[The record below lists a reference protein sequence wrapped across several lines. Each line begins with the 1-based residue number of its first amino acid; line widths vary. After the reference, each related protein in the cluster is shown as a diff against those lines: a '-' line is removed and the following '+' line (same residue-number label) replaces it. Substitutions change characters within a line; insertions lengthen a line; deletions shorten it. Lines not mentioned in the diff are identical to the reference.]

1 MSRFVSEKVK
11 SMKPSGIR
19 RFFDLVLG
27 AKDVVSLGVGE
38 PDFSTPWR
46 ITHRA
51 VEALEAGYT
60 SYTSNKGLPE
70 LRKEISHYLKR
81 HYGLTYDPE
90 TEILV
95 TSGVGQG
102 LDIAMRAV
110 LNPGDKVIVIN
121 PSYVAYTAVVELAGG
136 VVLNYNTDPE
146 NDFKVDIAELDQLMT
161 EEKPKAILFNYPCN
175 PSGATYSQQELEG
188 IVEIAKKHDVLI
200 LSDEIYDL
208 LSYEEKH
215 TPLPVLE
222 GAKEQSLYFNGFSKS
237 YAMTGWRVA
246 YVCGPAELIAQM
258 TKVFGFVMLSAPI
271 MSQFAACEALHSYK
285 EAQAM
290 IKEYKRR
297 RNFLVSA
304 LNDLGLETNMPKGAF
319 YCFASIK
326 STGMNALDFATDLFN
341 EQKVAVVPGD
351 AFGEAYSDFIRIS
364 YASPFEDLKLAI
376 ERMKNYMEQRS
387 AK

>member
-1 MSRFVSEKVK
+1 MSKFVSDRV
-11 SMKPSGIR
+11 SAMKPSGIR
-19 RFFDLVLG
+19 KFFDLVLG

-51 VEALEAGYT
+51 VESLEAGYT

-81 HYGLTYDPE
+81 HYGLSYDPE

-95 TSGVGQG
+95 TAGVGQG

-110 LNPGDKVIVIN
+110 LNPDDKVLVIN
-121 PSYVAYTAVVELAGG
+121 PSYVAYNAVVELAGG
-136 VVLNYNTDPE
+136 VVVEYNTNPDKL
-146 NDFKVDIAELDQLMT
+146 FKVDPEELRALIKK
-161 EEKPKAILFNYPCN
+161 EKPKVLLFNYPCN
-175 PSGATYSQQELEG
+175 PSGATYSKEELEH
-188 IVEIAKKHDVLI
+188 IVKIAKEEDVLI

-208 LSYEEKH
+208 LSYEYKH
-215 TPLPVLE
+215 TPLPIFE
-222 GAKEQSLYFNGFSKS
+222 GAKEQTLYFNGFSKS

-246 YVCGPAELIAQM
+246 YVCGPAEIIAQM

-271 MSQFAACEALHSYK
+271 MSQFAACEALHAQK
-285 EAQAM
+285 EAHAM

-297 RNFLVSA
+297 RNYLVSA
-304 LNDLGLETNMPKGAF
+304 LNEIGLETHLPEGAF
-319 YCFASIK
+319 YCFTSIK

-341 EQKVAVVPGD
+341 KEKVAVVPGD
-351 AFGEAYSDFIRIS
+351 AFGDAYSDYIRIS
-364 YASPFEDLKLAI
+364 YASPFDDLKLAV
-376 ERMKNYMEQRS
+376 ERMKNYMERING
-387 AK
+387 K

>member
-1 MSRFVSEKVK
+1 MNRFVSDKVCA
-11 SMKPSGIR
+11 MKPSGIR
-19 RFFDLVLG
+19 KFFDLVLG

-51 VEALEAGYT
+51 VESLEAGYT

-81 HYGLTYDPE
+81 HYGLDYDSE

-95 TSGVGQG
+95 TAGVGQG

-110 LNPGDKVIVIN
+110 LNPGDKVVVIN

-136 VVLNYNTDPE
+136 QVVSYDTEAKDS
-146 NDFKVDIAELDQLMT
+146 FKINPDKLQALLQK
-161 EEKPKAILFNYPCN
+161 EKAKVLLFNYPCN
-175 PSGATYSQQELEG
+175 PSGATYTKEELER
-188 IVEIAKKHDVLI
+188 IVEIAKEEDVLI

-208 LSYEEKH
+208 LSYEYKH
-215 TPLPVLE
+215 TPLPSFD
-222 GAKEQSLYFNGFSKS
+222 GAKEQTLYFNGFSKS

-246 YVCGPAELIAQM
+246 YVCGPAEIISQM

-271 MSQFAACEALHSYK
+271 MSQFAACEALHAHK
-285 EAQAM
+285 EALAM

-297 RNFLVSA
+297 RNYLVSA
-304 LNDLGLETNMPKGAF
+304 LNEIGLDTHMPEGAF
-319 YCFASIK
+319 YCFPSIK
-326 STGMNALDFATDLFN
+326 KTGMNALDFATDLFN
-341 EQKVAVVPGD
+341 KEKVAVVPGD
-351 AFGEAYSDFIRIS
+351 AFGDAYSDYIRIS
-364 YASPFEDLKLAI
+364 YASPFEDLKLAV
-376 ERMKNYMEQRS
+376 ERMKRYMES
-387 AK
+387 L